1 MTQRIAFIGLGA
13 MGLPMAE
20 NLVKQQYPVTG
31 FDLREP
37 PMQALEAAGGS
48 RSASVAGAA
57 AGADVLMAMVLNAEQ
72 AEAVLFDAGGLDA
85 LAENACVIVSSTCGP
100 DRIAAMAERVEAS
113 GRQFIDAPVSGG
125 VVGAQAGNLT
135 IMAAGKQ
142 AAFDRVQPLLSVLG
156 GPNLHHLGQSPGQGA
171 SMKIVN
177 QLLCGVHIAVTAE
190 ALAFAERSDIDPA
203 LALQIVSDSAASSWM
218 LKSRGPRMVAED
230 STVSSAVDIFVK
242 DLSLV
247 LDAGRTTKMGLPL
260 AAAAHQLFLAA
271 SGLGSGAKDDSQVID
286 VYRALAAGRDQQS

>member
-1 MTQRIAFIGLGA
+1 MTQKIAFIGLGA
-13 MGLPMAE
+13 MGLPMAK

-31 FDLREP
+31 FDLREAP
-37 PMQALEAAGGS
+37 LQALEAAGGS
-48 RSASVAGAA
+48 RAASVAEAA

-72 AEAVLFDAGGLDA
+72 AEAVLFDAGGLDTLDA
-85 LAENACVIVSSTCGP
+85 KACVIVMSTCGP

-156 GPNLHHLGQSPGQGA
+156 GANLHHLGQAPGQGA

-177 QLLCGVHIAVTAE
+177 QLLCGVHIAVAAE
-190 ALAFAERSDIDPA
+190 ALAFAERSEIDPA
-203 LALQIVSDSAASSWM
+203 AALRIVADSAASSWM
-218 LKSRGPRMVAED
+218 LKQRGPRMVAD
-230 STVSSAVDIFVK
+230 DGNVTSAVDIFVK

-247 LDAGRTTKMGLPL
+247 LDAGRATKMGLPL

-286 VYRALAAGRDQQS
+286 VYRALAAGHDRQS